1 MQIGRSIILRKIL
14 MELIKKTD
22 DYTIYKKRSG
32 RYAVQNK
39 DKKYLTEKEKVEIL
53 LAEKLIKLS
62 PSKKPVEEAPAAE
75 APVEEAPAAE
85 APVEEAPAAE
95 APVEEAPAAK
105 ETKE

>member
-1 MQIGRSIILRKIL
+1 

-22 DYTIYKKRSG
+22 NYTIYKKRSG

-53 LAEKLIKLS
+53 LTEKLIKIS
-62 PSKKPVEEAPAAE
+62 PSKKPVEEAPVEE

-95 APVEEAPAAK
+95 APVEEAPAAEEK
-105 ETKE
+105 TKE

>member
-1 MQIGRSIILRKIL
+1 
-14 MELIKKTD
+14 MELVKKTD
-22 DYTIYKKRSG
+22 NYTIYKKRSG

-53 LAEKLIKLS
+53 LAEKLIKIS

-75 APVEEAPAAE
+75 APAAE
-85 APVEEAPAAE
+85 E
-95 APVEEAPAAK
+95 

>member
-1 MQIGRSIILRKIL
+1 

>member
-1 MQIGRSIILRKIL
+1 

-62 PSKKPVEEAPAAE
+62 PSKKPVEEAP
-75 APVEEAPAAE
+75 VEEAPAAE

-95 APVEEAPAAK
+95 APAAEAPVEEAPVEEAPAAK

>member
-1 MQIGRSIILRKIL
+1 

-22 DYTIYKKRSG
+22 NYTIYKKRSG

-53 LAEKLIKLS
+53 LAEKLIKIS
-62 PSKKPVEEAPAAE
+62 PSKKPVEEAPVEE

-95 APVEEAPAAK
+95 APVEEAPAAEEK
-105 ETKE
+105 TKE

>member
-1 MQIGRSIILRKIL
+1 

-22 DYTIYKKRSG
+22 NYTIYKKRSG

-53 LAEKLIKLS
+53 LTEKLIKIS

-75 APVEEAPAAE
+75 APAAEAPAAE

-95 APVEEAPAAK
+95 EK
-105 ETKE
+105 TKE